1 MIPINIFLLV
11 INIILLF
18 FTSVKYGTARTKI
31 DEAEK
36 ETEKRKRQSEL
47 DKINLERVRKT
58 YEDIINEIQP
68 LKDEQTNCKRG
79 DWCDTCIY
87 QKTLR
92 SCTDFHKISIL
103 SYCAKGICKEYAQIK
118 GDE

>member
-18 FTSVKYGTARTKI
+18 STSVKYDTACIKI

-36 ETEKRKRQSEL
+36 RKRQNEL
-47 DKINLERVRKT
+47 DKIDLRRVRKA
-58 YEDIINEIQP
+58 YEDIIKEIQP

-79 DWCDTCIY
+79 DWCNTCIY
-87 QKTLR
+87 HKTETITPN
-92 SCTDFHKISIL
+92 CNNFYETFAQ
-103 SYCAKGICKEYAQIK
+103 SYCAKGICKEHKTTESEA
-118 GDE
+118 